1 MNARII
7 GLWRNINRQRKGTHP
22 VVGLVYLSAHALG
35 ILSDWIGSF
44 EVIWMLLRQ
53 KFGGKSDIYNIC

>member
-7 GLWRNINRQRKGTHP
+7 SLWRNINRQLKGIHT

-44 EVIWMLLRQ
+44 EVI
-53 KFGGKSDIYNIC
+53 